1 MELTQIVAWIGATTG
16 SLALVW
22 DIYKWRHAG
31 PKIDLEARPNM
42 VAYGGLQY
50 SMGTGAKIM
59 VEVTNRGDRPT
70 TLTHLVGYQYAS
82 VLHKF
87 LRRKAKRTII
97 IQDPQT
103 GKIPDKIHPGDRW
116 IGTVDQNEQIL
127 GMAADGALYL
137 AVICNHKK
145 RATFKR
151 VIIS

>member
-1 MELTQIVAWIGATTG
+1 MELTQTVAWIGATTG

-22 DIYKWRHAG
+22 DIYKWLHTG
-31 PKIDLEARPNM
+31 PKIDIEVRPNM

-50 SMGTGAKIM
+50 SMGKGAKIM
-59 VEVTNRGDRPT
+59 VEVTNLGDRPT

-87 LRRKAKRTII
+87 LGRKAKRTII

-116 IGTVDQNEQIL
+116 IGTIDQNEQVL
-127 GMAADGALYL
+127 RMAEDGALYL
-137 AVICNHKK
+137 AVVCNHKK

-151 VIIS
+151 VTLS